1 MKKSFFCLALAL
13 FCCVGLTGC
22 LSHWFIETNSRLQ
35 VENATEDC
43 TLLSVDIFSDDSTS
57 YVRWINETL
66 LPGERSHV
74 VENDWVGT
82 FRLRVNYTQSTD
94 GSGKTLHYVKKMEV
108 EGGSLFLKV
117 ESDADSLVLKF
128 R

>member
-1 MKKSFFCLALAL
+1 MKKSFFYLAFSLVL
-13 FCCVGLTGC
+13 CVGLTGC
-22 LSHWFIETNSRLQ
+22 LSHWFIETTSRLQ

-43 TLLSVDIFSDDSTS
+43 TVKSVDIFSADSTS
-57 YVRWINETL
+57 YVRWVDEQI
-66 LPGERSHV
+66 LPGERSRV
-74 VENDWVGT
+74 VENDWVGN
-82 FRLRVNYTQSTD
+82 FRIRVNYTRSTD

-117 ESDADSLVLKF
+117 ESDEDSLSLKF

>member
-1 MKKSFFCLALAL
+1 MKKSFLYLALAL
-13 FCCVGLTGC
+13 LCCVALTGC
-22 LSHWFIETNSRLQ
+22 LSHWFVETTSRLQ